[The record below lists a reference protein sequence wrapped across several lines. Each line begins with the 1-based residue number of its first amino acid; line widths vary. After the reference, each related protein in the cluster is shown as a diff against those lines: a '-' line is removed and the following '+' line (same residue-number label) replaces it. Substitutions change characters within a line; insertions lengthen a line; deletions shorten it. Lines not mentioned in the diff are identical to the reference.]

1 MKLVIAEKPS
11 VAQSIAA
18 VLGVKE
24 RKDGYLE
31 GKEYLVSWCFGH
43 LVELANADAYDP
55 KYAKW
60 NYEDLPIMPKKWKYS
75 VPDDKTKQLS
85 ILKSLMNR
93 KDVELI
99 ICATDAGR
107 EGQLIFQLVYDRCGC
122 NKPVKR
128 LWINSMEEGAI
139 REGFEHL
146 KNNASYDDLYQ
157 AALSRSKADWIVGIN
172 ASRLFSVLYR
182 QPLNIG
188 RVQTPT
194 LAMVV
199 NRETD
204 IETFKPELFYAV
216 EIDCGSFTAVSERI
230 KDKIEADILLSACT
244 GKNVVIESVE
254 KKKKSEQPPKLFD
267 LTSLQR
273 DANRIFGY
281 TAKETLDYT
290 QLLYEKKL
298 VTYPRTDSRYLTD
311 DMEKGLPEA
320 VKKLMPALSFAK
332 DLQIPVY
339 AKQVT
344 DSSKVSDHT
353 ALIPTASMPASDLNG
368 LTKAEK
374 DILYLISAR
383 LLISVGEPYEYEET
397 AVKLSCADHEF
408 TARGKTLVSEG
419 WKKIDQAYRDFTGSR
434 EGNSEKEADAGTG
447 LPALAEGQEMSC
459 KASEKEGKTTPPK
472 HFTEDTLLNAMENA
486 GAKDMPNDAERK
498 GLGTP
503 ATRAGI
509 LEKLVKVGY
518 LTRSGENKT
527 KALLPTRKGIAL
539 ITVAPEAVASAS
551 LTAEWEQKLKEVE
564 KGKIRP
570 EEFLTAIEESNS
582 SGLIFPFSTS
592 FKIGRAHV

>member
-1 MKLVIAEKPS
+1 
-11 VAQSIAA
+11 
-18 VLGVKE
+18 
-24 RKDGYLE
+24 
-31 GKEYLVSWCFGH
+31 
-43 LVELANADAYDP
+43 
-55 KYAKW
+55 
-60 NYEDLPIMPKKWKYS
+60 
-75 VPDDKTKQLS
+75 
-85 ILKSLMNR
+85 
-93 KDVELI
+93 
-99 ICATDAGR
+99 
-107 EGQLIFQLVYDRCGC
+107 
-122 NKPVKR
+122 
-128 LWINSMEEGAI
+128 
-139 REGFEHL
+139 
-146 KNNASYDDLYQ
+146 
-157 AALSRSKADWIVGIN
+157 
-172 ASRLFSVLYR
+172 
-182 QPLNIG
+182 
-188 RVQTPT
+188 
-194 LAMVV
+194 MVV
-199 NRETD
+199 NRKKN

-216 EIDCGSFTAVSERI
+216 EINCGSFTAVSERI
-230 KDKIEADILLSACT
+230 KDKTEADVLLSACK
-244 GKNVVIESVE
+244 GRDAVIKSIER
-254 KKKKSEQPPKLFD
+254 KKKSEQPPKLFD

-419 WKKIDQAYRDFTGSR
+419 WKKIDQAYRDLTGSR

-570 EEFLTAIEESNS
+570 EEFLTAIEESTS
-582 SGLIFPFSTS
+582 DLVRCYDKIKDTVDRSIFPEEERRYTKLNFRKT
-592 FKIGRAHV
+592 KKGGRKNGKD